1 MAAPELTGAVW
12 SWRQTQMNNDEQ
24 LVPAKPGDYTLRL
37 EADGTVVVRAD
48 CNQSR
53 GTYTV
58 SDNRITI
65 ELGPT
70 TLAAC
75 PEGSLGD
82 RFIRDLGE
90 ANGYFFDSED
100 LLIGLKFDSGTMR
113 FESQTAGAVN
123 TEWTVT
129 GYNNGREAVVS
140 VVNGKELTAAFGADG
155 VVVGSAGC
163 NTYRAGYLVEGDGMS
178 VGMAIST
185 RMSCAEP
192 EGVMEQENAYL
203 AALETIATYQIN
215 GDKMEMRTAG
225 GSIAVTL
232 EAVKS
237 E

>member
-1 MAAPELTGAVW
+1 MVAPELTGSVW

-24 LVPAKPGDYTLRL
+24 FVPARTGDYTLRL
-37 EADGTVVVRAD
+37 EADGMVVVRAD

-53 GTYTV
+53 GTYTL
-58 SDNRITI
+58 SDNRIAI

-75 PEGSLGD
+75 PEESLGD

-90 ANGYFFDSED
+90 ANGYFFDGED

-113 FESQTAGAVN
+113 FDSQTTGVAN

-140 VVNGKELTAAFGADG
+140 VISGTELTAAFGADG
-155 VVVGSAGC
+155 AVTGSAGC
-163 NTYRAGYLVEGDGMS
+163 NTYRAGYREEGDGLS
-178 VGMAIST
+178 IGLAVST

-192 EGVMEQENAYL
+192 EGVMEQENGYL
-203 AALETIATYQIN
+203 AALETTATYQIN
-215 GDKMEMRTAG
+215 GDRMEMRTAG